1 MLAEADHSRAPQAPC
16 RRRQATT
23 ENPDFFPLLS
33 RISST
38 RTTKY
43 DPKARYDIGVRE
55 LELRRTPPR
64 PPADGAPK
72 GAGPFPVLLDLHG
85 GAWNT
90 RTGSPTSRWTARWR
104 RAACWWRRST
114 SPEVPDPASVQD
126 ANYGKAH
133 EMVKSFIG
141 RYLG

>member
-23 ENPDFFPLLS
+23 ENPDFFPLPS

-90 RTGSPTSRWTARWR
+90 RTGSPTSPRGAL
-104 RAACWWRRST
+104 
-114 SPEVPDPASVQD
+114 PASVQD